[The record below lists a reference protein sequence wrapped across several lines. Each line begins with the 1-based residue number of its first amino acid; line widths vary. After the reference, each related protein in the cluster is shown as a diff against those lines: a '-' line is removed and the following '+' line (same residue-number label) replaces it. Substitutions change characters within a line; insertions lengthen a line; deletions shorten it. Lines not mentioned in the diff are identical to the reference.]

1 MKGLHVGGTFF
12 KEDGTQFTYDEFIK
26 LIEANGI
33 EFKGS
38 VSMQLKK

>member
-1 MKGLHVGGTFF
+1 MKGLEVEGTLL
-12 KEDGTQFTYDEFIK
+12 KEDGTQFTYDEFIR

-38 VSMQLKK
+38 ASMQLNK

>member
-12 KEDGTQFTYDEFIK
+12 KEDGTQFTYDEFIN